1 MNKIA
6 ASLSLFLY
14 MLCSA
19 CGPESIGDRYYDLP
33 DLAKSAVHSDLN
45 EAKALAE
52 ELLQLA
58 AERPTDWNYG
68 NAIHFGNMV
77 LGQVALREGDIEGA
91 ERYLLAS
98 GATPGSP
105 QLDTFGPNMSL
116 AKELLEAGQ
125 TEAVLEYFERCA
137 EFWEMSNDR
146 LEYWTFQVRNDKVP
160 NFGANLL
167 Y

>member
-1 MNKIA
+1 
-6 ASLSLFLY
+6 
-14 MLCSA
+14 
-19 CGPESIGDRYYDLP
+19 
-33 DLAKSAVHSDLN
+33 
-45 EAKALAE
+45 
-52 ELLQLA
+52 
-58 AERPTDWNYG
+58 
-68 NAIHFGNMV
+68 MV

-105 QLDTFGPNMSL
+105 QLDTFGPNMLL
-116 AKELLEAGQ
+116 AKELLEAGR

-146 LEYWTFQVRNDKVP
+146 LEYWTFQVRNYKVP